1 MNDLTDRMDK
11 LMAVVKGLESNMNKR
26 FDTLSGAVLGI
37 YECLEWYK
45 AFIDSLSGDEDAF
58 DREAAGFQAETCCK
72 FQTETT
78 RRRNSLHRR
87 RLAPYRPRRRQ
98 TALP

>member
-1 MNDLTDRMDK
+1 MRDLTDRMDK

-37 YECLEWYK
+37 YERLEWYK

-78 RRRNSLHRR
+78 PMPPPCAS
-87 RLAPYRPRRRQ
+87 ACMSATGP
-98 TALP
+98 TAWRGS